1 MTKLHGVNNKVPH
14 RNLQKALFIW
24 VNFTMSI
31 SISIFTF
38 KWHLLNL
45 MKEEEQEEDN
55 NNNNNN
61 NNYYYYYYLL
71 EEFKK
76 TRIQKAL
83 Q

>member
-1 MTKLHGVNNKVPH
+1 MVCVNNKVPH
-14 RNLQKALFIW
+14 QNLQYPHVSHQNALFIW
-24 VNFTMSI
+24 ASFTISI

-55 NNNNNN
+55 NNNN
-61 NNYYYYYYLL
+61 LL
-71 EEFKK
+71 EELKT
-76 TRIQKAL
+76 TRINKAL

>member
-1 MTKLHGVNNKVPH
+1 MSHQN
-14 RNLQKALFIW
+14 ALFIW
-24 VNFTMSI
+24 ANFTI
-31 SISIFTF
+31 SIAISILTF

-61 NNYYYYYYLL
+61 LL
-71 EEFKK
+71 EEFKT